1 MDHDV
6 VEQAHEIYFNVIV
19 SHGDG
24 DEPWTPDQRAEL
36 RRALTLLE
44 PLEASGDLGPDGIQL
59 MASLCLELG
68 NDEREEH
75 LLRRGLEHFPGAGG
89 IHGDLGAALANLER
103 WPDAV
108 AHLAA
113 SVVLGV
119 DQPDEQWAAAC
130 SQLIDTLSECGDAER
145 AEAVRSWA
153 LTLASDAKARA
164 WLEEDEDE
172 DEDTAAEDTK

>member
-1 MDHDV
+1 MEPDV

-24 DEPWTPDQRAEL
+24 DEPWTPGQRAEL

-44 PLEASGDLGPDGIQL
+44 PLEAAGELGPDGVQL

-75 LLRRGLEHFPGAGG
+75 LLRRGLERFPGAGG
-89 IHGDLGAALANLER
+89 LHGDVGAALANLER

-113 SVVLGV
+113 AVVLGV

-130 SQLIDTLSECGDAER
+130 SQLIDTLSECGDVER
-145 AEAVRSWA
+145 AEAVRAWA
-153 LTLASDAKARA
+153 LTLASDEKARA
-164 WLEEDEDE
+164 WLEDGAESSADED
-172 DEDTAAEDTK
+172 AKP

>member
-1 MDHDV
+1 MDHDT

-24 DEPWTPDQRAEL
+24 DDPWTPDQRAEL

-44 PLEASGDLGPDGIQL
+44 PLEAAGELGPDGIQL
-59 MASLCLELG
+59 MASLCLELS

-75 LLRRGLEHFPGAGG
+75 LLRRGLERFPGAAGL
-89 IHGDLGAALANLER
+89 HGDVGAALANLER

-113 SVVLGV
+113 AVVLGV

-130 SQLIDTLSECGDAER
+130 SQLIDTLIECDDDER
-145 AEAVRSWA
+145 AEAVRAWA
-153 LTLASDAKARA
+153 LTLAGDAKARA
-164 WLEEDEDE
+164 WLEDN
-172 DEDTAAEDTK
+172 AEDADSKEDA